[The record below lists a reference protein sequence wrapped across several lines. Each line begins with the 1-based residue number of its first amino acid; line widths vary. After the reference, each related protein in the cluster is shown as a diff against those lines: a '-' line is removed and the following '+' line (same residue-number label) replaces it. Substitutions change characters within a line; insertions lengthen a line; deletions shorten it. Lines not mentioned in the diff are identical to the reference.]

1 MQELLIHWAGFLV
14 PLIEGIGI
22 LVVVW
27 AVLEAL
33 VSLARRAASLLRQEG
48 PAKRMNAIRLT
59 MGERLVLALEFFLA
73 GDIIRTILVP
83 TWESLA
89 ILGGIVA
96 IRTVLVLFLH
106 LELKQAARP
115 DSD

>member
-1 MQELLIHWAGFLV
+1 MEALLIHWVGFLV

-22 LVVVW
+22 LIVVW
-27 AVLEAL
+27 AVAEAV
-33 VSLARRAASLLRQEG
+33 VSLARRGRLLLRGAESVDG
-48 PAKRMNAIRLT
+48 LHAIRLT

-73 GDIIRTILVP
+73 GDIVRTILVP

-106 LELKQAARP
+106 MELKHAARAP
-115 DSD
+115 GA